1 MSVINTNVLSLTAQ
15 NNLDKSQSA
24 LGTAIERLSSGLKI
38 NSAKDDA
45 AGQAIAN
52 RFTANIKGLDKAR
65 SNANDGISLAQT
77 TEGAL
82 KEITNNLQRIRELTV
97 QAANGTNSASDRASI
112 QDEIRLRL
120 DEIDRVSAQTQ
131 FNGTTVLAKDQAL
144 QIQVGAND
152 GETISI
158 TMGDISSKTLSLNG
172 FNVEKQAP
180 LTRSDAPV
188 YQSNGVA
195 FSGLDAAVT
204 AKAAGGH
211 AVGEVKLDQ
220 TTGKMYVEVAGS
232 STAAD
237 NGTYEVTASATGV
250 VTVGSKATPAG
261 GKLEDI
267 TDVHQKLD
275 VSAVGSG
282 LSGAKM
288 VSLKAENGKDAGMAL
303 EAGGKLYAFDKAADG
318 KITAKTV
325 AYTEADG
332 TAKTAAVEL
341 GGVDGLTETVKTA
354 TGTFKAADLKGA
366 NLATADLRTVET
378 PTKDPLALLDKALS
392 KVDKLSS
399 DLGAVQNRLQSTIAN
414 LSNTTVNLQAAR
426 SRIQDANYATEV
438 SNMGRSQIIQQAG
451 TAVLAQANQVAQGV
465 LSLLR

>member
-172 FNVEKQAP
+172 FNVEKQAVLKTVDGP
-180 LTRSDAPV
+180 AYV
-188 YQSNGVA
+188 SNGKA
-195 FSGLDAAVT
+195 LDTSGMAAAVT
-204 AKAAGGH
+204 AIAPGG
-211 AVGEVKLDQ
+211 ATDGKVFVDQ
-220 TTGKMYVEVAGS
+220 ADGKSYVEVTGATDATKNGFYS
-232 STAAD
+232 VSVDAST
-237 NGTYEVTASATGV
+237 GKVTAPTFKGA
-250 VTVGSKATPAG
+250 AAP
-261 GKLEDI
+261 GKLEEI
-267 TDVHQKLD
+267 TEVQVKPTVPAGHKL
-275 VSAVGSG
+275 
-282 LSGAKM
+282 
-288 VSLKAENGKDAGMAL
+288 VSLTNEKGATVGMAL
-303 EAGGKLYAFDKAADG
+303 QETASGKLYAYDEAVQG
-318 KITAKTV
+318 KPTLKTV
-325 AYTEADG
+325 GYTDATG
-332 TAKTAAVEL
+332 APQTAAVEL